1 MLTFAAVNLII
12 YNTIMKLRTLITTL
26 LLALCSLGAA
36 AQDSYTE
43 ALTRYF
49 KANGSSE
56 SMRLQ
61 MTALLTNYTQQS
73 GLKVPAG
80 YTAESIVQKYYDTD
94 FINDYAS
101 IYKPYFAAHVPLSE
115 LNTLCAELES
125 PAGSTAIKHNIAF
138 CIDPQGYLEM
148 SSLGQIAA
156 MDIVAG
162 KKPADVT
169 PTATPERSKLF
180 EEYYVATGQDK
191 IIEAITTSMLR
202 SMGDISPDLI
212 NEFSDFCKRNLK
224 IKVCNMSEDFLT
236 DEDLRFCIKLY
247 QMPESAH
254 ANAVVMEALSDPQAF
269 GNALVTAY
277 TAWLDKQ

>member
-36 AQDSYTE
+36 AQGSYAE

-49 KANGSSE
+49 KANGSLE
-56 SMRLQ
+56 SVRLQ

-80 YTAESIVQKYYDTD
+80 YTAESIVQKYYDTAFLD
-94 FINDYAS
+94 DYAKV
-101 IYKPYFAAHVPLSE
+101 YQPYFEKHMTLSQ
-115 LNTLCAELES
+115 LNKICTELES
-125 PAGSTAIKHNIAF
+125 PIGRVAIKHNIEF
-138 CIDPQGYLEM
+138 GNNPQLNSEM
-148 SSLGQIAA
+148 TNLSQKAA

-169 PTATPERSKLF
+169 PTATSERRKLF

-191 IIEAITTSMLR
+191 LIEATINGMLG
-202 SMGDISPDLI
+202 SLSNAYANLV
-212 NEFSDFCKRNLK
+212 NEFSDFCKRNIK
-224 IKVCNMSEDFLT
+224 IKMCNMSEDLLT
-236 DEDLRFCIKLY
+236 DDDLRFSIKLY
-247 QMPESAH
+247 QMPESALTT
-254 ANAVVMEALSDPQAF
+254 AAVMEALSDPQTF